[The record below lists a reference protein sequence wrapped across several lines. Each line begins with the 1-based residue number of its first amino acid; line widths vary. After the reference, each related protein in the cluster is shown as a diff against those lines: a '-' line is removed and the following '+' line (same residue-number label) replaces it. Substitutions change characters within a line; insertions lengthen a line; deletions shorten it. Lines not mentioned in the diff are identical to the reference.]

1 MSRKSNL
8 QTAKEKRDGGG
19 GAVMVIPHCV
29 LNSEAYRTLSGRA
42 AKLLFD
48 IAMQYNKNNNGQLL
62 ASWRHMSEKRGWT
75 SSDALNKAKAELI
88 DHDLIVQTVQG
99 QLPNRASW
107 YGLTWLA
114 LDNVKALEIPPQAW
128 PRGAYARWKP
138 DIAKKEKRSPP
149 PPKKITSSCPYNG

>member
-8 QTAKEKRDGGG
+8 QTVKEKRDGGG

-48 IAMQYNKNNNGQLL
+48 IAMQYNKNNNGALL
-62 ASWRHMSEKRGWT
+62 ASWRYMSENRGWT
-75 SSDALNKAKAELI
+75 SSYALNKAKTEIL
-88 DHDLIVQTVQG
+88 DHDLIMQTVQG
-99 QLPNRASW
+99 QLPNKASW

-114 LDNVKALEIPPQAW
+114 LDNINGLEISAQAW
-128 PRGAYARWKP
+128 PRGAYMRWKP
-138 DIAKKEKRSPP
+138 ENVKKGKRNPP
-149 PPKKITSSCPYNG
+149 KKKITSSCPYNG